1 MLKNEGMNHG
11 LFGKMEPGAIQ
22 EFKDWKET
30 ARRVYTNSRK
40 NITMY
45 RSVVSFSEE
54 TAKELLLTDQ
64 KSWQRYI
71 ENHIMTIAEKNGVKR
86 EHLQW
91 ACAVHGEKTHPHIHV
106 VFWDT
111 SVRAKNPYVPP
122 AIPGAIRRQMIKD
135 TFADKIRLYGQE
147 KDESLRSMRK
157 ITDEMV
163 DEFERCLR
171 RMKPDRYLE
180 ISRKLDEEL
189 SFELPFPEKTVNEL
203 GSRLLQLRRAM
214 PKNGRIAYHLLPP
227 EVKTQVD
234 EMVEDMIRHFPP
246 VREAVETYCEAKKRQ
261 AAFYSTD
268 PAYLDQK
275 AGVYE
280 KEAKKVLANRILSG
294 VRMVI
299 RLEGEMRTE
308 QYIHDRKAIYAEQIL
323 LESLDMLAGVA
334 ECEEAFDDGRKAGAF
349 QLSKE
354 ARKEWYLKNQ
364 DKGYEH

>member
-1 MLKNEGMNHG
+1 
-11 LFGKMEPGAIQ
+11 MEPGAIQ
-22 EFKDWKET
+22 EFKDWKEI
-30 ARRVYTNSRK
+30 ARRVYANSKK

-45 RSVVSFSEE
+45 RSVISFSEE

-91 ACAVHGEKTHPHIHV
+91 TCAVHGEKAHPHIHV

-111 SVRAKNPYVPP
+111 SVRAKNPYVPS

-135 TFADKIRLYGQE
+135 TFADKIRLYIQE

-163 DEFERCLR
+163 DEFERYLR
-171 RMKPDRYLE
+171 RMKPDQYQE
-180 ISRKLDEEL
+180 INRKLDEEL
-189 SFELPFPEKTVNEL
+189 RYELQFPEKTVNEL

-214 PKNGRIAYHLLPP
+214 PEHGRITYQLLSP
-227 EVKTQVD
+227 EVKSQVD

-261 AAFYSTD
+261 AALYSTD
-268 PAYLDQK
+268 PAHLDQK
-275 AGVYE
+275 TGVYE

-299 RLEGEMRTE
+299 RLESEMRTE
-308 QYIHDRKAIYAEQIL
+308 QYIHDRKTIYAEQII

-334 ECEEAFDDGRKAGAF
+334 DCEDDFDDGRKARVF

>member
-1 MLKNEGMNHG
+1 
-11 LFGKMEPGAIQ
+11 MEPGAIQ
-22 EFKDWKET
+22 EFKDWKEI
-30 ARRVYTNSRK
+30 ARRVYANSKK

-91 ACAVHGEKTHPHIHV
+91 TCAVHGEKAHPHIHV

-111 SVRAKNPYVPP
+111 SVRAKNPYVPS

-135 TFADKIRLYGQE
+135 TFADKIRLYIQE

-163 DEFERCLR
+163 DEFEWYLR
-171 RMKPDRYLE
+171 RMKPDQYQE
-180 ISRKLDEEL
+180 INRKLDEEL
-189 SFELPFPEKTVNEL
+189 RYELQFPEKTVNEL

-214 PKNGRIAYHLLPP
+214 PEHGRITYQLLSP
-227 EVKTQVD
+227 EVKSQVD

-261 AAFYSTD
+261 AALYSTD
-268 PAYLDQK
+268 PAHLDQK
-275 AGVYE
+275 TGVYE

-299 RLEGEMRTE
+299 RLESEMRTE
-308 QYIHDRKAIYAEQIL
+308 QYIHDRKTIYAEQII

-334 ECEEAFDDGRKAGAF
+334 DCEDDFDDGRKARVF

>member
-22 EFKDWKET
+22 EFKDWKEI
-30 ARRVYTNSRK
+30 ARRVYANSKK

-91 ACAVHGEKTHPHIHV
+91 TCAVHGEKAHPHIHV

-111 SVRAKNPYVPP
+111 SVRAKNPYVPS

-135 TFADKIRLYGQE
+135 TFADKIRLYIQE

-163 DEFERCLR
+163 GEFERYLR
-171 RMKPDRYLE
+171 RMKPDQYQE
-180 ISRKLDEEL
+180 INRKLDEEL
-189 SFELPFPEKTVNEL
+189 GYELPFPEKTVNEL
-203 GSRLLQLRRAM
+203 GCRLLQLRRAM
-214 PKNGRIAYHLLPP
+214 PKHGRITYQLLPP
-227 EVKTQVD
+227 EVKSQVD

-246 VREAVETYCEAKKRQ
+246 VRESVKIYCEAKKRQ
-261 AAFYSTD
+261 AALYSTD
-268 PAYLDQK
+268 PAHLDQK
-275 AGVYE
+275 AEVYE

-308 QYIHDRKAIYAEQIL
+308 QYICDRKAIYAEQII

-334 ECEEAFDDGRKAGAF
+334 DCEETFGDGRKAGAF